1 LFLFR
6 SVGLAGAK
14 NLGSGCRVK
23 GRRSRSRSGATHGS
37 ALEAA
42 AASWRIRSEEDD
54 VPVLLV
60 PIRPTDLSKPGGWA
74 ARLRERAIK
83 AERGAGSA
91 AAASRSG
98 AALDL

>member
-1 LFLFR
+1 
-6 SVGLAGAK
+6 
-14 NLGSGCRVK
+14 
-23 GRRSRSRSGATHGS
+23 
-37 ALEAA
+37 
-42 AASWRIRSEEDD
+42 